1 MRGRRK
7 FLFGILLSGSQN
19 RIIRFDINRDV
30 FYQPDLCGCKPVP
43 DRFDGFSGKSSW
55 QENFLIPDEFPE
67 KHKRSDEFSE

>member
-19 RIIRFDINRDV
+19 RIVRFDFNCDV
-30 FYQPDLCGCKPVP
+30 FYQSDLCGCKPVP

-55 QENFLIPDEFPE
+55 QENFLISDEFPE